1 MLLIRV
7 IDPLDSKLSE
17 FNDFLNPFHETTLFL
32 YHLKI
37 SADVFRGYRKIWAN
51 AMTVRGSFK
60 REKSWPVLD
69 INQKHLEL

>member
-17 FNDFLNPFHETTLFL
+17 FNYFLNPFHETSVFL

-37 SADVFRGYRKIWAN
+37 SADVVRGYRKIWTN

-60 REKSWPVLD
+60 REKSCPALD